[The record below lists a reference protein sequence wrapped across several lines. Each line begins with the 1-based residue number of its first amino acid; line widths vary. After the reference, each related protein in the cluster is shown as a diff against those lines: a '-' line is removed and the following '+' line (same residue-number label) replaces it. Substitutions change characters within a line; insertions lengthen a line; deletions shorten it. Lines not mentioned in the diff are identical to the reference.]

1 MATGKVVGQ
10 IQVTQGNIK
19 VIGVDGAV
27 REPGYEG
34 YVYENEQVIS
44 NDPNALFQIK
54 FLALPEASAY
64 DGIFRI
70 LADGSVIHGRD
81 AMDSMMSDENLVK
94 VLETASVG
102 DAKTA
107 GEDIGDLETAAG
119 EEGAEGSSSFTETDI
134 VAESSVFGFNRGANG
149 ELGYGIVD
157 FGSNVNYDA
166 AQITPPAITSPNVV
180 IYDENGTEPVIQV
193 TATAEGSVTYSI
205 GGLDSG
211 FFDIDS
217 ATGLVT
223 FKESPNFENPRDSGG
238 DNEYNTYVTATD
250 SFGNYTTQLLS
261 VSINNL
267 NEAVT
272 AFDDTVDAVE
282 DTILSSTIDLDA
294 NDTDLDGN
302 ALSVGAGTYTTAQGG
317 EIVIAAD
324 GSYTYT
330 PPTNFNG
337 VDSVNYTVTDGEFS
351 DVGTLTINV
360 APANDAP
367 VAVDDAVSA
376 VEDTVLNSAIDLDAN
391 DYDVDEDALSVVA
404 GTFETANGGQLVL
417 SSDGTYTY
425 TPAANFNGV
434 DSVNYTVTDGELT
447 DVGTLTINVA
457 AVDDTPPIV
466 IPPVE
471 PPIDYTFADAN
482 ESVSG
487 DEGIAQTGTVLE
499 NATDDNGLA
508 LSVTAFTVDGDDTT
522 YNAGDTATIVGKG
535 SLTIGS
541 DGTYTFEPEANYNG
555 EVPVATYTVSNGETT
570 DTSTLTIYVNAVSD
584 EFTDIDEYTSGVED
598 AIQTGTV
605 LENATDDNGLP
616 LSVTE
621 FRIDGDET
629 TYNADDTAII
639 ADVGSL
645 TIGSDGTYTFDPVD
659 NYSGDVP
666 TVIYTVS
673 NGETTDS
680 STLAI
685 TVDAAADV
693 PMLSMEITETP
704 KTEIVTE
711 YQTVINTERNEE
723 AGIYLGEDGKYYIDT
738 TNIIDEDADY
748 NKILNTGA
756 KPDFTQLTEMADLVK
771 FDIFI
776 AGKATGTVQF
786 FNGDTPVGE
795 LPLVN
800 GLNPYTPS
808 GQFDNIIF
816 VIDEDNKGTIHLN
829 SYSFERFEIITTE
842 VLPFTVE
849 ILVETEVTTYEYAIV
864 TDAQP
869 TDETEELSGI
879 EIDLG
884 DALDGVDLVDNDDGT
899 YTFESETQLSPDV
912 LNGITA
918 TVTSTENSNGDEA
931 TITVNQNGIV
941 SIEAGSGNDTLMGED
956 GDEIING
963 SDGNDYIDGGEGSD
977 TIYAGDGDDTVV
989 YDDSDIEIDGGEESD
1004 TLIANSETINL
1015 SNISNIEVIQL
1026 NSGATVTGTGD
1037 ADSIN
1042 ADDVMSATDGGTLI
1056 IQSDDGDA
1064 SAQAYADS
1072 TFGDATT
1079 VVIDGN
1085 SYAQY
1090 VDGDATLLIQ
1100 IEDIIEP
1107 L

>member
-54 FLALPEASAY
+54 FLALPESSAY

-102 DAKTA
+102 DVKTA

-134 VAESSVFGFNRGANG
+134 VAESSVLGFSRGTNGALGFG
-149 ELGYGIVD
+149 ITD
-157 FGSNVNYDA
+157 FGSVPNYDA
-166 AQITPPAITSPNVV
+166 GQIAPPAITSPNVV
-180 IYDENGTEPVIQV
+180 VYDENDTIPVIQI

-223 FKESPNFENPRDSGG
+223 FKESPDFENPRDSGG
-238 DNEYNTYVTATD
+238 DNEYNTYVTVTD
-250 SFGNYTTQLLS
+250 SYGNYTTQLLS

-294 NDTDLDGN
+294 NDYDVDGD
-302 ALSVGAGTYTTAQGG
+302 ALSVVGGTYTTAQGG
-317 EIVIAAD
+317 EIVIASD

-330 PPTNFNG
+330 PALNFNG
-337 VDSVNYTVTDGEFS
+337 TDTVNYTVTDGEF
-351 DVGTLTINV
+351 
-360 APANDAP
+360 
-367 VAVDDAVSA
+367 
-376 VEDTVLNSAIDLDAN
+376 
-391 DYDVDEDALSVVA
+391 
-404 GTFETANGGQLVL
+404 
-417 SSDGTYTY
+417 
-425 TPAANFNGV
+425 
-434 DSVNYTVTDGELT
+434 T
-447 DVGTLTINVA
+447 DVGMLTINVA
-457 AVDDTPPIV
+457 AVDDAPP
-466 IPPVE
+466 PPPPPPP

-487 DEGIAQTGTVLE
+487 DEGIVQTGTVLE
-499 NATDDNGLA
+499 NTTDGNGLT
-508 LSVTAFTVDGDDTT
+508 LSVTAFMVDGDDTT
-522 YNAGDTATIVGKG
+522 YNADETAIIADVG
-535 SLTIGS
+535 SLTIWS

-584 EFTDIDEYTSGVED
+584 EFTDNDEYTSGIED

-621 FRIDGDET
+621 FTVEGDET
-629 TYNADDTAII
+629 TYNADDTATI

-645 TIGSDGTYTFDPVD
+645 TIGSDGTYTFEPVD

-680 STLAI
+680 SALAI

-693 PMLSMEITETP
+693 PSLTLDIEPTE
-704 KTEIVTE
+704 KIKSEWV
-711 YQTVINTERNEE
+711 VDEE
-723 AGIYLGEDGKYYIDT
+723 ANAAAGIYLEEDGLYYKVVISH
-738 TNIIDEDADY
+738 EDDLLNYKLNQGHFITFEQSMELADIV
-748 NKILNTGA
+748 KLGTLFTGKSSA
-756 KPDFTQLTEMADLVK
+756 
-771 FDIFI
+771 I
-776 AGKATGTVQF
+776 VQF
-786 FNGDTPVGE
+786 YEGETLVDE
-795 LPLVN
+795 LPLLGEKNVST
-800 GLNPYTPS
+800 LNTYTPS

-816 VIDEDNKGTIHLN
+816 VVDGQSSAIFLE
-829 SYSFERFEIITTE
+829 SYSFEYLVPVVVDPIMEELVTTVYEYTITT
-842 VLPFTVE
+842 
-849 ILVETEVTTYEYAIV
+849 
-864 TDAQP
+864 DAEL
-869 TDETEELSGI
+869 TDETEELSDVEWGGI
-879 EIDLG
+879 P
-884 DALDGVDLVDNDDGT
+884 DADGVVFTDNGDGSCII
-899 YTFESETQLSPDV
+899 ESETQLGTDV
-912 LNGITA
+912 LDGITA
-918 TVTSTENSNGDEA
+918 SVTSSENSNGDEA

-956 GDEIING
+956 GDEVIDG
-963 SDGNDYIDGGEGSD
+963 GDGNDYIDGGEGSD
-977 TIYAGDGDDTVV
+977 TIYGGADNDTIV
-989 YDDSDIEIDGGEESD
+989 YDSEDTEIDGGEESD
-1004 TLIANSETINL
+1004 ILIVNSGDIDFSNVSNIEEIDLSSGDYTL
-1015 SNISNIEVIQL
+1015 SNITLVDVIDITDGDKVL
-1026 NSGATVTGTGD
+1026 KITGD
-1037 ADSIN
+1037 SGDGVDNLADNGWVLDTSPDITEVGYVTYTNIADSS
-1042 ADDVMSATDGGTLI
+1042 V
-1056 IQSDDGDA
+1056 Q
-1064 SAQAYADS
+1064 
-1072 TFGDATT
+1072 
-1079 VVIDGN
+1079 
-1085 SYAQY
+1085 
-1090 VDGDATLLIQ
+1090 LLID
-1100 IEDIIEP
+1100 EDIIIITD
-1107 L
+1107 